1 MQWQI
6 RHPMPSI
13 LRKHFLDIIVAS
25 FINLI
30 VCTLMWW
37 FISNSS
43 PKSIFALILIIVG
56 FEVNEKIARDFQ
68 DILISCMQIVTSIEN
83 LCNKS
88 LYTSF
93 RQTDSKQTRQ
103 LSLSG
108 SIHEKS
114 IKTSPF
120 VFKNCYY
127 HFIYNFYNFSQE
139 AFLVELLHHGFLVL
153 HGSMSPCQLMV
164 EEFLLTERQYSTSSR
179 RKGNKSDSVL
189 ISRLSKLLFLVVKF
203 V

>member
-13 LRKHFLDIIVAS
+13 LRRHFLYIIVAS

-30 VCTLMWW
+30 VCTLTWW

-43 PKSIFALILIIVG
+43 PKLSFALILVIVG
-56 FEVNEKIARDFQ
+56 FEVNEKNTRDFQ

-88 LYTSF
+88 LYSSF

-108 SIHEKS
+108 SIHEIQSKHPLLS
-114 IKTSPF
+114 LKIIITILFTTFTTS
-120 VFKNCYY
+120 V
-127 HFIYNFYNFSQE
+127 
-139 AFLVELLHHGFLVL
+139 
-153 HGSMSPCQLMV
+153 
-164 EEFLLTERQYSTSSR
+164 R
-179 RKGNKSDSVL
+179 
-189 ISRLSKLLFLVVKF
+189 RLSWWSCCIMASWSFMEV
-203 V
+203 